1 MAGEAKKGSGEFRV
15 ERDTMG
21 EMKVPSAAYYAAQ
34 TQRAVE
40 NFPISGLRIPRSMI
54 AALGLIKRSAAVVN
68 AELGLLDGAR
78 RDAILQAAEEVES
91 GALDEHFPI
100 DVFQTGS
107 GTSSNMN
114 TNEVIAHRARDLA
127 GGELSVH
134 PNDHV
139 NMSQSSN
146 DVFPTAIHVAVA
158 RELSE
163 KLLPALRQLHA
174 SLAKKSEE
182 FQLVVKTG
190 RTHLADATP
199 ITLGQEFSG
208 YASQVEHGIAR
219 IERSLGSILEL
230 PLGGTAV
237 GTGINTPP
245 EFSPRVIQ
253 EVARRTKLAFFE
265 ASNHFEAQAAKD
277 GLVEMSG
284 QLKTVAVSL
293 GKIANDVRWMGSGP
307 RCGLGEIF
315 LPEVQPGSSIMP
327 AKVNP
332 VICESLLMVVAQVIG
347 NDAAVTAG
355 NQSGSILELNVMMPV
370 MAYNILQA
378 ISLLASSAV
387 NFAVACVDGITPNLE
402 RIHELAEANL
412 STVTALAPKIGYEK
426 AASLAK
432 EAYKSKSSIR
442 EVARKHQVL
451 PAEELDRILDLL
463 SMTKPGL

>member
-1 MAGEAKKGSGEFRV
+1 MGSEGNAGVKTRV

-21 EMKVPSAAYYAAQ
+21 EMQVPEDAYYAAQ
-34 TQRAVE
+34 TQRALE
-40 NFPISGLRIPRSMI
+40 NFPISGIRMPRAMI
-54 AALGLIKRSAAVVN
+54 SALGLVKRCAAVVN
-68 AELGLLDGAR
+68 TELGLLDAPR
-78 RDAILQAAEEVES
+78 RDAIVKAALEVEA
-91 GALDEHFPI
+91 GKLDSHFPVDI
-100 DVFQTGS
+100 FQTGS

-114 TNEVIAHRARDLA
+114 TNEVLARRSQELASGDLKI
-127 GGELSVH
+127 H

-146 DVFPTAIHVAVA
+146 DVFPTAIHIALA
-158 RELSE
+158 TQLSSA
-163 KLLPALRQLHA
+163 LLPALHLLKG
-174 SLAKKSEE
+174 SLEKKATE
-182 FQLVVKTG
+182 FATIVKTG

-208 YASQVEHGIAR
+208 YASQVAHGISR
-219 IERSLGSILEL
+219 IERSLVSILEL

-245 EFSPRVIQ
+245 KFSAQVIAELAKQ
-253 EVARRTKLAFFE
+253 TKLSFFE
-265 ASNHFEAQAAKD
+265 AENHFEAQAAKD

-284 QLKTVAVSL
+284 QLRTVACSL
-293 GKIANDVRWMGSGP
+293 GKIANDLRWMGSGP

-332 VICESLLMVVAQVIG
+332 VICESVLMVMAQVIG
-347 NDAAVTAG
+347 NDAAVTVG

-370 MAYNILQA
+370 MAYNILQSTA
-378 ISLLASSAV
+378 LLAASAR
-387 NFAVACVDGITPNLE
+387 NLAVQCVDGVQPNLE

-432 EAYKSKSSIR
+432 EAYKSGSSIR
-442 EVARKHQVL
+442 EVAVKHQVL
-451 PAEELDRILDLL
+451 PVEELNKLLDLL
-463 SMTKPGL
+463 AMTKPSL